1 MTGNYYQASVEIEF
15 ILIYDVASRT
25 GRVSIAG
32 PVNTP
37 ASYNATSQLVT
48 INASIPLTM
57 DISVSMAVT
66 DVYTGTAAV
75 IVSLARALWL
85 GVFAS
90 GFCWVIWWPA

>member
-15 ILIYDVASRT
+15 NLIYDVANRT
-25 GRVSIAG
+25 GSVCIAG

-37 ASYNATSQLVT
+37 ASYHSTSQLVT

-75 IVSLARALWL
+75 IVSLTHVLWL

-90 GFCWVIWWPA
+90 GF